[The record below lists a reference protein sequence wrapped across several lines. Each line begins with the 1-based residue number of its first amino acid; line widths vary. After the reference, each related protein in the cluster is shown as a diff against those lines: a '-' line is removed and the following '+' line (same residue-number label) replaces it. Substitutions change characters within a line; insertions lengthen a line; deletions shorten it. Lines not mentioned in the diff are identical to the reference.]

1 MTNPMQ
7 KTSVVDGAEFF
18 QLGYVTGNLD
28 RAMAMWRSRYAV
40 PGFFEFSPRDFPAP
54 EGTAVPMRVALGYQ
68 GSVMIELIE
77 PDPADAGLYKG
88 ALRSD
93 GGTKLHHLGYLVDEG
108 TFANYP
114 KLIAELG
121 IKMPYVHDSDELKVL
136 YADTREDCG
145 LFTEI
150 VGRSAA
156 VLQMFANIPR
166 SSAAA

>member
-1 MTNPMQ
+1 MQ
-7 KTSVVDGAEFF
+7 RTSVVDGAEFF

-28 RAMAMWRSRYAV
+28 AAMALWRSRYAV

-54 EGTAVPMRVALGYQ
+54 EGMAVPMRVAIGYQ

-93 GGTKLHHLGYLVDEG
+93 GGTMLHHLGYLVDEG

-114 KLIAELG
+114 KQIAELG
-121 IKMPYVHDSDELKVL
+121 IPMPYVHDSDELKVL
-136 YADTREDCG
+136 YADTREDGG

-156 VLQMFANIPR
+156 VLGMFANIPR
-166 SSAAA
+166 LSVAA